1 MQYQKEWSYL
11 MKLDSQM
18 LDYIESLYRKE
29 ALLLFRYSKVLFD
42 NPSIAEETVQ
52 ETFIIACL
60 NYKKLI
66 ASPNPEGWIMN
77 THKNVCRNFKKT
89 TNRYLNQMISLDG
102 IPLSSQYTEDVYDD
116 DALASF
122 VTTEDFIILKK
133 IILDGYS
140 HKDLAEELGISID
153 ACKKRFQ
160 RAKQRF
166 KKNFNDNQPT

>member
-1 MQYQKEWSYL
+1 
-11 MKLDSQM
+11 MKLDPQM

-29 ALLLFRYSKVLFD
+29 ALLLFRYSKILFS

-60 NYKKLI
+60 NYKKLT

-77 THKNVCRNFKKT
+77 THKNVCRNFQKT
-89 TNRYLNQMISLDG
+89 NNRYLKRIISLNE
-102 IPLSSQYTEDVYDD
+102 IPLSSQYTEDLYDEN
-116 DALASF
+116 AVASF
-122 VTTEDFIILKK
+122 VTAEDFIILKK

-166 KKNFNDNQPT
+166 KQNFHE

>member
-1 MQYQKEWSYL
+1 
-11 MKLDSQM
+11 MKLDPQM

-29 ALLLFRYSKVLFD
+29 ALLLFRYSKILFE

-60 NYKKLI
+60 NYKKLT

-77 THKNVCRNFKKT
+77 THKNVCRNFQKT
-89 TNRYLNQMISLDG
+89 NNRYLKRIISLDE
-102 IPLSSQYTEDVYDD
+102 IPLSSQYTEDLYDEN
-116 DALASF
+116 AVVSF
-122 VTTEDFIILKK
+122 VTAEDFIILKK

-166 KKNFNDNQPT
+166 KQNFHE

>member
-1 MQYQKEWSYL
+1 
-11 MKLDSQM
+11 MKLDPQM

-29 ALLLFRYSKVLFD
+29 ALLLFRYSKILFD

-60 NYKKLI
+60 NYKKLT

-77 THKNVCRNFKKT
+77 THKNVCRNFQKT
-89 TNRYLNQMISLDG
+89 NNRYLKRIISLDE
-102 IPLSSQYTEDVYDD
+102 IPLSSQYTEDLYDEN
-116 DALASF
+116 AVASF
-122 VTTEDFIILKK
+122 VTAEDFIILKK

-166 KKNFNDNQPT
+166 KQSFHE

>member
-1 MQYQKEWSYL
+1 
-11 MKLDSQM
+11 MKLDPQM

-29 ALLLFRYSKVLFD
+29 ALLLFRYSKILFS

-60 NYKKLI
+60 NYKKLT

-77 THKNVCRNFKKT
+77 THKNVCRNFQKT
-89 TNRYLNQMISLDG
+89 NNRYLKRIISLNE
-102 IPLSSQYTEDVYDD
+102 IPLSSQYTEDLYDEN
-116 DALASF
+116 AVASF
-122 VTTEDFIILKK
+122 VTAEDFIILKK

-166 KKNFNDNQPT
+166 KQNFYE

>member
-1 MQYQKEWSYL
+1 
-11 MKLDSQM
+11 MKLDPQM

-29 ALLLFRYSKVLFD
+29 ALLLFRYSKILFS

-60 NYKKLI
+60 NYKKLT

-77 THKNVCRNFKKT
+77 THKNVCRNFQKT
-89 TNRYLNQMISLDG
+89 NNRYLKRIISLNE
-102 IPLSSQYTEDVYDD
+102 IPLSSQYTEDLYDEN
-116 DALASF
+116 AVASL
-122 VTTEDFIILKK
+122 VTAEDFIILKK

-166 KKNFNDNQPT
+166 KQNFHE